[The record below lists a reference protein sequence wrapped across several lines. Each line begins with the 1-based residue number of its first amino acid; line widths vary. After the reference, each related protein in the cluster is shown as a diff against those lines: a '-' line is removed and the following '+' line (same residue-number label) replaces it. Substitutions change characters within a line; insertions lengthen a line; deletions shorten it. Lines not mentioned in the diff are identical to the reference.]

1 MDHFQKYGI
10 FPFCNQLSLHFR
22 NFYYGF
28 NAGTWKSS
36 LPVNRLVIV
45 LDSDGKSCFQSA
57 GRQIA
62 LLPGST
68 VLVPAFHEIIHIQ
81 NSSMKH
87 LSIHFNLEFYCGID
101 VLSGRKNL
109 WHDENLPHVVWL
121 RNILDNPDCLHL
133 TAAFQ
138 SLCWESIFKM
148 LNLES
153 APMDDLLFAYSR
165 YTDLFE
171 YINRHCCAGVAVEQ
185 MAEAV
190 RMKKETFTKK
200 FVADTGIS
208 PKLFFHRILVAH
220 AAKLLSGSDLSIREV
235 AYQLQF
241 CNEFYFSRFFK
252 RHLGVSP
259 QEYRKYYRLVPVE
272 VLKMLNHPGERGSI
286 IKLEQ

>member
-36 LPVNRLVIV
+36 LPVNRLVII
-45 LDSDGKSCFQSA
+45 LDSDGKSSFQSA
-57 GRQIA
+57 GRQIS
-62 LLPGST
+62 LLPGT
-68 VLVPAFHEIIHIQ
+68 IVLVPAFHEITHIQ

-101 VLSGRKNL
+101 VLSCMKNL
-109 WHDENLPHVVWL
+109 WHDDDLPRVIRL
-121 RNILDNPDCLHL
+121 RTILDKPDCLHL
-133 TAAFQ
+133 TVAFQ
-138 SLCWESIFKM
+138 SLCWESILKM

-153 APMDDLLFAYSR
+153 TPMDDLLFAYSR
-165 YTDLFE
+165 YADLFK
-171 YINRHCCAGVAVEQ
+171 YINNHCHAGVVVEQ

-200 FVADTGIS
+200 FVVDTGVS
-208 PKLFFHRILVAH
+208 PKFFFHRILVAH
-220 AAKLLSGSDLSIREV
+220 AAKLLSGSDLSIREI
-235 AYQLQF
+235 AFQLQF

-252 RHLGVSP
+252 RHLGLSP
-259 QEYRKYYRLVPVE
+259 QEYRKYYRLAPPQ
-272 VLKMLNHPGERGSI
+272 VLKMLNHSDLQGNTVNSE
-286 IKLEQ
+286 

>member
-1 MDHFQKYGI
+1 MDHFQQYGI

-36 LPVNRLVIV
+36 LPVNRLVII
-45 LDSDGKSCFQSA
+45 LASDGSNRFESA
-57 GRQIA
+57 GQQIS
-62 LLPGST
+62 LQPGT
-68 VLVPAFHEIIHIQ
+68 IVLIPAFHEITHIQ

-101 VLSGRKNL
+101 VFGSIEKL
-109 WHDENLPHVVWL
+109 WHEENLPHIVWL
-121 RNILDNPDCLHL
+121 RDILDQPDCLHL

-138 SLCWESIFKM
+138 SLCWESIRKM
-148 LNLES
+148 LSLES
-153 APMDDLLFAYSR
+153 MPLNDLLFAYSR

-171 YINRHCCAGVAVEQ
+171 YINRHCHAGVVVEQ
-185 MAEAV
+185 MAEAA

-208 PKLFFHRILVAH
+208 PKFFFHRILVGR
-220 AAKLLSGSDLSIREV
+220 AAKLLTGSDLSIREI
-235 AYQLQF
+235 AFQLQF

-259 QEYRKYYRLVPVE
+259 QEYRKYYRLAPAE
-272 VLKMLNHPGERGSI
+272 VLKML
-286 IKLEQ
+286 KTT